1 MKAITTLLNLHIIF
15 RVVVIRSGGE
25 KGSYM

>member
-1 MKAITTLLNLHIIF
+1 MKSITTLLNLHTII

-25 KGSYM
+25 KGAYM